1 MMSHDLDS
9 FAALVDARPETDYEN
24 GHLPRAISLSQ
35 PSVALDAETELP
47 DKTASIG
54 VYGEESN
61 DEAAHQVAAYLRALD
76 YQNVTVLPVNVRQW
90 HAAGGELAF
99 GPARW
104 KIVNACA
111 C

>member
-1 MMSHDLDS
+1 M
-9 FAALVDARPETDYEN
+9 DARPEADYEN

-35 PSVALDAETELP
+35 QSVALDAETELP
-47 DKTASIG
+47 DKMASIG
-54 VYGEESN
+54 VYGEEPG
-61 DEAAHQVAAYLRALD
+61 DEAARQVAAHLRALG

-90 HAAGGELAF
+90 RAANGEIAF

-104 KIVNACA
+104 EIVNACA